1 MRGDP
6 IGRIGCSRPGDNLKQ
21 LSSLV
26 LICAHKKAAHE
37 REQPKTGGETIKVRI
52 AVAVNPAGHWS
63 SFGCCVPLGRKLCDE
78 EVKRRAGG
86 PFIREGYAAYLIEA
100 DVPAYSVP
108 TVQGRVAAPGTE
120 ESLRRQTKN
129 DPDGYEPGAGGRCHR
144 ISWPRHSSCGASGS
158 AGPDRTT
165 ARK

>member
-1 MRGDP
+1 MRHPMTDQAGADFE
-6 IGRIGCSRPGDNLKQ
+6 KMVY
-21 LSSLV
+21 LSSSLLV
-26 LICAHKKAAHE
+26 CQDTISPTRRALENLIAYARAAHE

-129 DPDGYEPGAGGRCHR
+129 DPDGYET
-144 ISWPRHSSCGASGS
+144 GASINREI
-158 AGPDRTT
+158 A
-165 ARK
+165 